1 MAITLLGTH
10 ATGTG
15 LIGSALN
22 INHTLSAGSNR
33 IAYVILG
40 CNSTSTGHTATY
52 GGVSMSIVASVAGTL
67 EAIYVFRLLEASLPA
82 NGVKTV
88 TVNLSGS
95 SQVAVDVF
103 TIQDAKQAAIE
114 ASGTNTSASAT
125 LLQKAITT
133 LTDGAWAFTAAS
145 SSANTT
151 FTHDTGQNEIADFQN
166 TSWGTLTTSYEEI
179 ATAGSVTQGD
189 TSGTSSR
196 RTMVVWADAPA
207 PASSSQPV
215 WFM

>member
-10 ATGTG
+10 ATGTK
-15 LIGSALN
+15 LIGTALS

-52 GGVSMSIVASVAGTL
+52 GGVSMSIVASVVGGN

-82 NGVKTV
+82 DGVKTV
-88 TVNLSGS
+88 TVDCSGS

-114 ASGTNTSASAT
+114 ASGTNTGYAT
-125 LLQKAITT
+125 FLQKAITT

-145 SSANTT
+145 SSSNTT
-151 FTHDTGQNEIADFQN
+151 FTHDAGQNEIADFQN

-179 ATAGSVTQGD
+179 ATAGSVTQGV
-189 TSGTSSR
+189 TAGTISKIL
-196 RTMVVWADAPA
+196 MVVWADAPA